1 MAHSITLRILKK
13 TKTQATVKIVGSG
26 NVNISAYDIA
36 TPEQT
41 IDAPNLSYPITSVIY
56 NLKGDTSID
65 RNGNSVIEFNGM
77 TYGTFNLAQ
86 DFGISL
92 TDDANANVSVS
103 LATGHNTLILQ
114 FSKQA
119 GFIEPEQ
126 QLLQPRDR

>member
-1 MAHSITLRILKK
+1 MAHPIIVKTLKK
-13 TKTQATVKIVGSG
+13 TKTQATIKLTGAG
-26 NVNISAYDIA
+26 TANISAYDIA

-41 IDAPNLSYPITSVIY
+41 VDAPNLSYPITSVIY

-92 TDDANANVSVS
+92 TDDDNANVTVS